1 MPSLRRLIALLL
13 VAPAL
18 ALVVQGAPTV
28 QDRVEKSPRHQEWVE
43 VKRGERT
50 IHAFVVYPEVKTKAL
65 TVIVIHENRGL
76 NDWARSV
83 ADRLAENGYIAIAPD
98 LLSGAA
104 PGGGRTK
111 DFPAQSAATEAIGK
125 LKPADVTADLGA
137 IADYAKTLPAA
148 NGKLA
153 VIGFCWGGGQ
163 SWRFALAR
171 PGLEFAGVF
180 YGSAPADADFSTVS
194 APVYGFYGGNDAR
207 INSTIDKATA
217 GMKTAGKTFD
227 PVIYE
232 GAGHAFMRSGEEADG
247 TPANKAAAE
256 GGWKR
261 LLELLAKAKG

>member
-1 MPSLRRLIALLL
+1 MRSLSVLLAACL
-13 VAPAL
+13 FAPAL
-18 ALVVQGAPTV
+18 ALAQSALTV

-43 VKRGERT
+43 VKRGEHT
-50 IHAFVVYPEVKTKAL
+50 VHAFVVYPEVKSKAL

-111 DFPAQSAATEAIGK
+111 DFAAQSAATEAIGK
-125 LKPADVTADLGA
+125 LKPADVVADLNA
-137 IADYAKTLPAA
+137 VADYAKTIPSA
-148 NGKLA
+148 NGKQA
-153 VIGFCWGGGQ
+153 VIGFCWGGGK
-163 SWRFALAR
+163 SWALALAR

-180 YGSAPADADFSTVS
+180 YGTAPADADFSKVS
-194 APVYGFYGGNDAR
+194 APVYGFYGGSDAR
-207 INSTIDKATA
+207 VNASLEKTTA
-217 GMKTAGKTFD
+217 GVKAAGKTFD

-232 GAGHAFMRSGEEADG
+232 GAGHAFMRSGEEAG
-247 TPANKAAAE
+247 ATPANKAAAE

>member
-1 MPSLRRLIALLL
+1 MRSLPVLFATCL
-13 VAPAL
+13 VAPVLAL
-18 ALVVQGAPTV
+18 AQAAPSI
-28 QDRVEKSPRHQEWVE
+28 QDRIEKSPRHQEWVE
-43 VKRGERT
+43 VKRGEHT
-50 IHAFVVYPEVKTKAL
+50 VHAFVVYPEVKEKAL

-111 DFPAQSAATEAIGK
+111 DFPAESAATEAIGK
-125 LKPADVTADLGA
+125 LKPADVVADLNA
-137 IADYAKTLPAA
+137 VADYAKTIPAA
-148 NGKLA
+148 NGKQA
-153 VIGFCWGGGQ
+153 VIGFCWGGGK
-163 SWRFALAR
+163 SWALALAR

-180 YGSAPADADFSTVS
+180 YGTPPADADFSKVT
-194 APVYGFYGGNDAR
+194 APIYGFYGGSDAR
-207 INSTIDKATA
+207 VNATIEKSTA
-217 GMKTAGKTFD
+217 GMKAAGKTYD

-232 GAGHAFMRSGEEADG
+232 GAGHAFMRSGETADA

-261 LLELLAKAKG
+261 LLELLAKTKG